1 MAESINRRHVLL
13 ALGGSGALVA
23 SAVAGLGTTS
33 RDGAGPVTRGR
44 GAWTTFGSVAV
55 LGSTFWRGPA
65 GDDAADEGGRK
76 AHDHGDHDN
85 GDHDHAGIHASPPIA
100 HGSWQDTV
108 IVDVEV
114 HNGTGQPIWASP
126 GQFRLR
132 VGEGPSVSFYDTEQ
146 GPLAL
151 AAGSAITSRI
161 SYLVPPGV
169 RSLTVEFTDPEDG
182 APLAFTLHPTSP
194 QGVV

>member
-1 MAESINRRHVLL
+1 MAEEVNRRHVLL

-23 SAVAGLGTTS
+23 AAVAGLGTTS
-33 RDGAGPVTRGR
+33 RSGSGAVTRGR

-55 LGSTFWRGPA
+55 LGSTLWRAAPG
-65 GDDAADEGGRK
+65 GHHAADSGGQR
-76 AHDHGDHDN
+76 AHDH
-85 GDHDHAGIHASPPIA
+85 GDHDHAGIHASPPTA

-132 VGEGPSVSFYDTEQ
+132 VDEGPSVSFYDTER

-151 AAGSAITSRI
+151 AAGTAITSRI

-169 RSLTVEFTDPEDG
+169 RALTVEFADPEDG

-194 QGVV
+194 QGVT